1 MQALT
6 NKASSLVYT
15 HREKDRDLTFLVF
28 LHSFFAD
35 LYFYQVYKYFS
46 LSSIKTLSSSLLV
59 LRCFVV
65 SETIIKNEDNMVRL

>member
-6 NKASSLVYT
+6 NKASSLVYP

-46 LSSIKTLSSSLLV
+46 LSSNGLNQNLELFTPGAKMY
-59 LRCFVV
+59 CGQ
-65 SETIIKNEDNMVRL
+65 